1 MPRSDWVHCPTRF
14 CHKAA
19 SRTAGF
25 TSGETKSLSDC
36 YPLSQ
41 SQTNKHQKSL
51 VPTGSNSCKGIQGSG
66 RSHLKL
72 RDDVTGQEPHQG
84 AGPGLRALTSPRAP
98 APPRPPAPPCALT
111 MAALCSSRAAALIT
125 LRRSRLFRRAC
136 CCLLKRS
143 YSNWLCSKSNWLRRV
158 RTSSEGGEPDFK
170 AEGWQRRLLH
180 GVPSSPTHGLSA

>member
-98 APPRPPAPPCALT
+98 APPRPPRAPLRAHHGSVVL
-111 MAALCSSRAAALIT
+111 LQSRCPDHLAQEPPVPESVLLPLKTLI
-125 LRRSRLFRRAC
+125 
-136 CCLLKRS
+136 
-143 YSNWLCSKSNWLRRV
+143 
-158 RTSSEGGEPDFK
+158 
-170 AEGWQRRLLH
+170 Q
-180 GVPSSPTHGLSA
+180 